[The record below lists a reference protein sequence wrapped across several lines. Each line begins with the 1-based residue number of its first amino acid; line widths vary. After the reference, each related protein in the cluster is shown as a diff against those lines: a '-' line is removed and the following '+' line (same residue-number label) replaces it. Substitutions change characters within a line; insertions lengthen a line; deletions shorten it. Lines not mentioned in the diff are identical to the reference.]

1 MKTLKVACLYNCKWG
16 CGQFHM
22 WFLSRWKLVLSN
34 WLLWLT
40 WPMSVLVIIGLCQH
54 FRIACD
60 QLDHRDTSCCCP
72 EYWSSGLNSFNL
84 YHFTIFPK
92 RLLPASPCQAASA
105 TCSQWEQI
113 RNDLIFQCGR
123 EWSAHTSHSDWRCHP
138 LKITQISN
146 PLSSF
151 LKGIVTICFLS
162 HLM

>member
-1 MKTLKVACLYNCKWG
+1 MRLWSISHVVPLSLTACTF
-16 CGQFHM
+16 Q
-22 WFLSRWKLVLSN
+22 LVVVVNLTNVSPCYYWSLPALSN
-34 WLLWLT
+34 RM
-40 WPMSVLVIIGLCQH
+40 WPAWPPGG
-54 FRIACD
+54 
-60 QLDHRDTSCCCP
+60 RDTSCCCP

-92 RLLPASPCQAASA
+92 RLLPASPCQTASA

-123 EWSAHTSHSDWRCHP
+123 EWSAYTSHSDWRCHP

-146 PLSSF
+146 PFSSF

-162 HLM
+162 HFM